1 MFEFEL
7 PIVLLMLPLPL
18 AVYFLLPS
26 YKERVSSVRF
36 PFFRNLASA
45 AGQKP
50 TPGSVVISRTML
62 QNVAAVPVWCLLV
75 CSLAQPVRVG
85 EPIVQET
92 AARDVMLAIDISGSM
107 DQTDFQTADGER
119 IQRLDAVKQVV
130 GDFITERDGDR
141 VALIV
146 FGSKAYVQAPFTED
160 LSSVRALL
168 DQTEVGMAGPQTVI
182 GDAIGLAIRT
192 FQSSQIDQRL
202 LILLSD
208 GSDTG
213 SRMAPRNAAGIASSE
228 GIDILTIGVGD
239 PEGSGEQRLDEQS
252 LREIASAAGGSYYFA
267 NDETALSSIYAR
279 INELAPREVETTSYR
294 PREPLGHYGLGL
306 ALLIGL
312 ISLLLLQLNSYRRRT
327 V

>member
-18 AVYFLLPS
+18 AVYFLLPA

-45 AGQKP
+45 AGQEP
-50 TPGSVVISRTML
+50 TPGSVVIGRTMI
-62 QNVAAVPVWCLLV
+62 QSVVAILVWCLLV

-85 EPIVQET
+85 EPVVQET
-92 AARDVMLAIDISGSM
+92 AARDVLLAIDISGSM
-107 DQTDFQTADGER
+107 DQTDFQTTDGER

-160 LSSVRALL
+160 LVSVRALL

-228 GIDILTIGVGD
+228 GIEILTIGVGD

-267 NDETALSSIYAR
+267 NDETALSAIYER
-279 INELAPREVETTSYR
+279 INELAPREVETASYR
-294 PREPLGHYGLGL
+294 PREPLGHYFLGL

-312 ISLLLLQLNSYRRRT
+312 MTLLLLQLNSRKRRT

>member
-1 MFEFEL
+1 MSEFEL

-18 AVYFLLPS
+18 AVYFLLPC

-45 AGQKP
+45 AGQEP
-50 TPGSVVISRTML
+50 TPGSVVIGRTMI
-62 QNVAAVPVWCLLV
+62 QNVAAILVWCLLV

-85 EPIVQET
+85 EPVVQET
-92 AARDVMLAIDISGSM
+92 AARNVMLAIDISGSM
-107 DQTDFQTADGER
+107 DQTDFQTTDGER

-160 LSSVRALL
+160 LVSVRALL

-192 FQSSQIDQRL
+192 FQSSQIEQRL

-228 GIDILTIGVGD
+228 GIEILTIGVGD

-252 LREIASAAGGSYYFA
+252 LREIASAAGGRYYFA
-267 NDETALSSIYAR
+267 NDETALSAIYER
-279 INELAPREVETTSYR
+279 INELAPREVETASYR
-294 PREPLGHYGLGL
+294 PREPLGHYFLGL

-312 ISLLLLQLNSYRRRT
+312 MTLLLLQLNSLKRRT